1 MSKLITYI
9 KDSLTTSPVL
19 STLWEQYLLMSEG
32 TIITIPPFLQRYL
45 QRQAWVKQNFKKAKE
60 YNHSA
65 LSATA
70 LFEPFILVSVELLI
84 KNLSSDIKQW
94 EKDGKSEI
102 SAQAKKVLK
111 DITEKKDKGA
121 KWAKID
127 GQSRNKLALKPFF
140 ESEIP
145 LDKSLIFNQYEVD
158 DDENTLETDFEYD
171 AKGKLFKDMPI
182 EAKEYIK
189 EVPAIVVNITAG
201 NIDNIVKALIAKQQ
215 GIKFTKWQEIYHGK
229 VISVF
234 ANRIERHI
242 TKPIIDGYKKY
253 IIQSDKYKA
262 EEAGLE
268 FFFATLS
275 TFFKY
280 KDWPSNAKLDNIMNG
295 TEDVPSEKQ
304 IKMVK
309 DSIQLYL
316 DYFGTMPEKDVQKYP
331 SKVLQNFVI
340 FTWYLD
346 NSQNKE
352 SFFSQYNL
360 PKCKVIFPNNWVKT
374 FIEMHEYLMDRTNLE
389 QYEIIDGV
397 AHRRQPSYPAGNNND
412 KTNLVEWRIDELT
425 KRFKELLPELVR
437 KNIITTE
444 NIKMPDM
451 NTIKSANDFKTMD
464 GEDVDPRKKYHKGHE
479 TSKFNKG
486 SNAKENLAPQDPTDN
501 LQYNKRNI
509 VK

>member
-1 MSKLITYI
+1 MSKLTTYV

-19 STLWEQYLLMSEG
+19 STLWQQYLMMSEG

-45 QRQAWVKQNFKKAKE
+45 QKQAWMKQNFKKAKE

-65 LSATA
+65 LSATS

-102 SAQAKKVLK
+102 SAQANIVLK
-111 DITEKKDKGA
+111 EITDKKNKGA

-127 GQSRNKLALKPFF
+127 GQSRNILALKPFF
-140 ESEIP
+140 ESEIS
-145 LDKSLIFNQYEVD
+145 LDKSLTFKQCEVD
-158 DDENTLETDFEYD
+158 DEGNTLETDFEYD

-182 EAKEYIK
+182 EVKEYIQK
-189 EVPAIVVNITAG
+189 VRAFVVQIVDG
-201 NIDNIVKALIAKQQ
+201 NINNIVKSLIAKQQ

-234 ANRIERHI
+234 ANRIERYI

-253 IIQSDKYKA
+253 ITQNDKYRA
-262 EEAGLE
+262 EWAGLE
-268 FFFATLS
+268 LFFATLS

-280 KDWPSNAKLDNIMNG
+280 KEWPSDAKLESIMNG

-309 DSIQLYL
+309 DNVQLYL
-316 DYFGTMPEKDVQKYP
+316 DYFGTIPEKDVQKYP

-340 FTWYLD
+340 FNWYLG

-360 PKCKVIFPNNWVKT
+360 PKCKVISPNNWVKT
-374 FIEMHEYLMDRTNLE
+374 FIEMHEYLTDNTNLD

-412 KTNLVEWRIDELT
+412 KTNLVEWRIDELS

-451 NTIKSANDFKTMD
+451 NTIKSANGFTTMD

-479 TSKFNKG
+479 KSKFNKG
-486 SNAKENLAPQDPTDN
+486 SNAKENLAPQDPKDN
-501 LQYNKRNI
+501 LQYNKRNV